1 MKVYKICVYYCI
13 YIYGN
18 SNITNS
24 FCQLHILG
32 CTNDVYTSDRTKI
45 NCLFFAGEPCFRK
58 PGSPKK
64 SPKKNRGNFHDV
76 TSQFMLGLIA
86 TLLAATN
93 HPWCC
98 HRKNHPFPIKSTGS
112 KYLHGWFKVTKSCC
126 LVLVYIKMVGQ
137 WLVNILMVNILF
149 FPHCKMGSPKNKKG
163 FLFRFKWSTLTY
175 PELGKWAD

>member
-1 MKVYKICVYYCI
+1 MCILLYI

-45 NCLFFAGEPCFRK
+45 NWLFFCRRTMSSKTRK
-58 PGSPKK
+58 PRKIAIA
-64 SPKKNRGNFHDV
+64 KNRGNFHDV

-93 HPWCC
+93 
-98 HRKNHPFPIKSTGS
+98 RPFLSYPLDR
-112 KYLHGWFKVTKSCC
+112 YLKISP
-126 LVLVYIKMVGQ
+126 
-137 WLVNILMVNILF
+137 WLVQSNQVLLLAYICI
-149 FPHCKMGSPKNKKG
+149 
-163 FLFRFKWSTLTY
+163 Y
-175 PELGKWAD
+175 IYI